1 MTLSTDM
8 YVQAPVDVVALQ
20 YVVKCALAEFDEV
33 GRTPD
38 QQTWND
44 DSAELSPSFS
54 TLVGQ
59 GLPAWTYIHF
69 GAAGT
74 WAQPHDEYA
83 EDSDYDEDGEPAIQ
97 SPKHFA
103 RIDFDTAYGYRG
115 ENGESC
121 SALHVELMKRVGAW
135 LDEQSVPWKWRDE
148 FTGIVHDAYDGFDTF
163 GKW

>member
-8 YVQAPVDVVALQ
+8 FIQAPVDITALQ

-38 QQTWND
+38 QQAWND

-59 GLPAWTYIHF
+59 GLPAWTYIYF
-69 GAAGT
+69 GVAGT
-74 WAQPHDEYA
+74 WAQPHDEV
-83 EDSDYDEDGEPAIQ
+83 DDGYETPM
-97 SPKHFA
+97 HFA

-148 FTGIVHDAYDGFDTF
+148 FTGIIHDAYDGFDTF